1 MPTRPLLS
9 RLPVPPGIAGVDAVL
24 PALAA
29 ALAGSGPPVAP
40 VPMASAAVSTSYVA
54 AVLAAVRPDDRSAPL
69 ERDDVAV
76 VLSTSGSTGDPR
88 GVLLPARAL
97 TAMCAAANAMPDG
110 GPGTPLWIVALPV
123 TSMGGLNV
131 LVRALASGV
140 APVALPS
147 LGGAEPFTPGAF
159 AAAVGV
165 ARSRSSDVRVSLV
178 PAQVARLLADDDGVA
193 GLRGCTRILVG
204 GGPLRPSL
212 RSIAAGLGIDLTA
225 TYGSTETA
233 GGCVFDGTPLPGVT
247 VGVEGERE
255 PGRLVIEGPCLAL
268 GYRGAPELTAQCFVD
283 GRFRT
288 SDLGTVSQDG
298 TVAVLG
304 RIDDVVVVKGVNV
317 SPAAVERVIEDLPD
331 VAAAAVVAPVIGGEP
346 SLHAFI
352 EARDAA
358 EGLAGL
364 VEAAVEDRLGRAAR
378 PARVWP
384 IDRLPY
390 LPNGKV
396 DRKRLEAWAT
406 GPGRAGAGAGE

>member
-40 VPMASAAVSTSYVA
+40 VPVASAAVSTAYVA
-54 AVLAAVRPDDRSAPL
+54 SVLAAVRPGDRSAPL
-69 ERDDVAV
+69 EHDDVAV
-76 VLSTSGSTGDPR
+76 VLPTSGSTGDPR

-97 TAMCAAANAMPDG
+97 TAMCAVANAAPDG
-110 GPGTPLWIVALPV
+110 RPGTPLWIVALPV

-140 APVALPS
+140 APLALPS

-159 AAAVGV
+159 AAAVDV

-178 PAQVARLLADDDGVA
+178 PAQVARLLSDDAGVEA
-193 GLRGCTRILVG
+193 LRGCIRILVG

-233 GGCVFDGTPLPGVT
+233 GGCVFDGSPLPGVT
-247 VGVEGERE
+247 VSVESGRE
-255 PGRLVIEGPCLAL
+255 PGRLVIEGPCLAV
-268 GYRGAPELTAQCFVD
+268 GYRGAPELTAEHFVE

-288 SDLGTVSQDG
+288 SDLGSVSPAG
-298 TVAVLG
+298 TVTVLG

-317 SPAAVERVIEDLPD
+317 SPLAVERVIEDLPD
-331 VAAAAVVAPVIGGEP
+331 VAAAAVVAPVIDGEP
-346 SLHAFI
+346 SIHAFI
-352 EARDAA
+352 QVRDAA
-358 EGLAGL
+358 VGLAAV
-364 VEAAVEDRLGRAAR
+364 VEATVEERLGRAAR
-378 PARVWP
+378 PAHVWP
-384 IDRLPY
+384 IDRLPC

-396 DRKRLEAWAT
+396 DRQRLQEWAA
-406 GPGRAGAGAGE
+406 GPGPSGAGQ